1 MHTTVCIT
9 GARGF
14 VGSNLSP
21 YLREAG
27 YTVAPLSLRAPE
39 QAVVLPEADAV
50 IHLAG
55 QAHDHKG
62 IVPAADYFRINRD
75 LTKLVFEQF
84 LLSGARVFIHFSTV
98 AAVAVDEV
106 TGLLTEDAL
115 PQPGTAYGQS
125 KLEAELYLLSRVLP
139 PGKKLFIIRP
149 AMIHGPGDKGNLTLL
164 YYFVARGI
172 PYPLAAFRN
181 RRSFLSIDNLC
192 FVVEQLLQKAED
204 VPDGIYNLVDDEP
217 LSTNEVVNVI
227 AQCLGKKCRQWS
239 LPKSL
244 VSSVARLGDI
254 LPLPLNSARLRK
266 LTTDFVVSNHKIKR
280 ALGIVH
286 LPVTAREGLVKT
298 ISSFREE

>member
-1 MHTTVCIT
+1 VILT
-9 GARGF
+9 GASGF
-14 VGSNLSP
+14 VGKNLGTYLQLGGFPVSP
-21 YLREAG
+21 VNLRTSKQLNITPGSAI
-27 YTVAPLSLRAPE
+27 
-39 QAVVLPEADAV
+39 

-55 QAHDHKG
+55 KAHDHCNIAK
-62 IVPAADYFRINRD
+62 PDEYFQVNTE
-75 LTKLVFEQF
+75 LTKRVFDEF
-84 LLSGARVFIHFSTV
+84 LASSAAVFIHFSTV

-115 PQPGTAYGQS
+115 PQPGTVYGQS
-125 KLEAELYLLSRVLP
+125 KLEAEQYLLSRALP
-139 PGKKLFIIRP
+139 LGKKLFIIRP

-164 YYFVARGI
+164 YNFVARGI

-239 LPKSL
+239 LPKPL
-244 VSSVARLGDI
+244 VSAASRLGDI
-254 LPLPLNSARLRK
+254 LPLPINSARLRK
-266 LTTDFVVSNHKIKR
+266 LTTDFVVSNHKIKQ